1 MDHGDRF
8 SREGSERN
16 SHDLTELVCKFFFSL
31 FPHSTHSVQCWNTCY
46 KYTRLTVSN
55 CPQ

>member
-16 SHDLTELVCKFFFSL
+16 SHDLTELVCKFFFLSL
-31 FPHSTHSVQCWNTCY
+31 STFHPFSPVLEHLLQIHTSDC
-46 KYTRLTVSN
+46 L
-55 CPQ
+55 